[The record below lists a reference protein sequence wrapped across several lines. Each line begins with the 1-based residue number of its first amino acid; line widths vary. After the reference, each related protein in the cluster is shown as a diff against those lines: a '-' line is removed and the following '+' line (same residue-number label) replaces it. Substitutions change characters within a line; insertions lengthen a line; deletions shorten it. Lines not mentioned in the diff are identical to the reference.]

1 MAANDPNPSIVDF
14 EGFNAEA
21 DAMDLYKAMKG
32 AGTDEDTIIEI
43 ICRRSHSQLKE
54 IDSVYQQLYGRLLID
69 DIKDDLSGYFEKL
82 VLALFMSEAEHDA
95 ATIHE
100 AVDGAGTDE
109 TAIIEVLC
117 TRNNDEIK
125 AIKEVY
131 KKKYK
136 TEMVKDLIN
145 DTSGDFKRIVVSM
158 CAACRDEDGPEL
170 DGDEAMNYAQI
181 LFEKG
186 EDQIGTNEVA
196 FNKIFCRRGF
206 HQLRQIF
213 EAYLEFHPDGIED
226 TLKNEFSGATNEGYK
241 AMAMTALCGREA
253 FFAQKLYKA
262 MEGLGTNE
270 DQVLRLMVGCSRRDL
285 KTVAVRFEEKFEQT
299 LVEFIDDD
307 ISGDFRP
314 ALLTLLRGNY
324 E

>member
-1 MAANDPNPSIVDF
+1 MAARNPVPSVIDY
-14 EGFNAEA
+14 EDFNAET

-43 ICRRSHSQLKE
+43 ICRRSYSQLKL
-54 IDSVYQQLYGRLLID
+54 INDVYQQFYGRLLRD
-69 DIKDDLSGYFEKL
+69 DIKSDLSGYFEKL
-82 VLALFMSEAEHDA
+82 VLTLFMTSAQQDA
-95 ATIHE
+95 ATIKE
-100 AVDGAGTDE
+100 AVKGAGTDE

-117 TRNNDEIK
+117 TRTNQEIRD
-125 AIKEVY
+125 IKEVY
-131 KKKYK
+131 KKKYGVA
-136 TEMVKDLIN
+136 MVKDLQG

-158 CAACRDEDGPEL
+158 CAASRDEDGPDL
-170 DGDEAMNYAQI
+170 DPDEAMNYAQI

-186 EDQIGTNEVA
+186 EDQAGTNEVA

-226 TLKNEFSGATNEGYK
+226 TLNNEFGGCVNEGYK
-241 AMAMTALCGREA
+241 AMAMTAMCGREA
-253 FFAQKLYKA
+253 FFAQKLHKA

-270 DQVLRLMVGCSRRDL
+270 DQVLRLMVSRSRFDL
-285 KTVAVRFEEKFEQT
+285 KTVAARFEEKFEQT
-299 LVEFIDDD
+299 LVEYIDDD
-307 ISGDFRP
+307 ISGDYRN
-314 ALLTLLRGNY
+314 ALLALLRGNY